1 MKCTIRGTGAVSV
14 DHTVDGVK
22 CTPGD
27 VAGVL
32 CGAVALCDVADDT
45 GNSSVNKVG
54 SCTTAAVF
62 EVACTFNGWIFMQLY
77 SN

>member
-27 VAGVL
+27 VAGVP

-45 GNSSVNKVG
+45 GNSSLNMVG
-54 SCTTAAVF
+54 TCTVF
-62 EVACTFNGWIFMQLY
+62 EVACTFNGWLFIQLY